1 MFIQPEIMKAAVF
14 YQPNKISIQEKQ
26 VPRNG
31 DGIAL
36 LKVRCCTVC
45 GYDVRVFRNG
55 HRKVNPPII
64 LGHEICGE
72 TLDDLSTIKRGT
84 RVAVYPILPCFV
96 CKYCHNEQYNLCT
109 NIKEIGSTIN
119 GGFAEYVG
127 IPKEI
132 IKIGG
137 LVPIPDSISTEEA
150 SLIEPLACCLNGFS
164 NLGNISPEHSVAI
177 IGDGPI
183 GLIHLQISK
192 NLFGAKTI
200 VIGKSK
206 QRMER
211 AKSLGAHETFNFGSS
226 IDDILKVNGGMG
238 YDVVIIATSDPA
250 VIDLALKIAGKG
262 SKINLFAGNNNTTG
276 LDYNLIHYNQISV
289 IGSFG
294 SLPRHFREAMIF
306 AEARTIIDLS
316 KMITHKFSL
325 DEIHKALSATEN
337 YDGLRVAIN
346 FTS

>member
-1 MFIQPEIMKAAVF
+1 MFILPEVMKAAVF
-14 YQPNKISIQEKQ
+14 YQPNKIDIQEKQ
-26 VPRNG
+26 IPKN
-31 DGIAL
+31 DSTIL
-36 LKVRCCTVC
+36 LKVRSCTVC

-55 HRKVNPPII
+55 HKKVNPPII

-72 TLDDLSTIKRGT
+72 TLSDLPAMKSGT

-96 CKYCHNEQYNLCT
+96 CRYCHNQQYNLCT

-132 IKIGG
+132 EKIGG

-164 NLGNISPEHSVAI
+164 NLGKISPEQSVAI

-192 NLFGAKTI
+192 NLFGAKTV
-200 VIGKSK
+200 VIGKNKS
-206 QRMER
+206 RMDQ
-211 AKSLGAHETFNFGSS
+211 AKVLGAYQTFMFGSAS
-226 IDDILKVNGGMG
+226 DEILKANGGAG
-238 YDVVIIATSDPA
+238 FDVVIIATSDPA
-250 VIDLALKIAGKG
+250 VVDLALKIAGKG
-262 SKINLFAGNNNTTG
+262 ARINLFAGNDNTTN
-276 LDYNLIHYNQISV
+276 LDYNYIHYNQISV

-294 SLPRHFREAMIF
+294 SLPHHFREAMKF
-306 AEARTIIDLS
+306 AEARSTIDLS
-316 KMITHKFSL
+316 KLITHKFSL
-325 DEIHKALSATEN
+325 DEIHKAFSATEN
-337 YDGLRVAIN
+337 YDGLRVAVN
-346 FTS
+346 FPS